1 MADTATAA
9 PEAAPP
15 AVVAKQEERIAAP
28 AEPTKVDEPAAAEPP
43 KEEPGEQSRALRID
57 EDVAFVSSATANSS
71 AAAAPKPAE
80 PEQKP
85 AEAAPE
91 PATETKKDEEA
102 PAAADA
108 AVPAADGDTE
118 MKDAPAEVTSAK
130 STNANRRKSGAG
142 AAKGGNKKGKAKATH
157 IDAKPGDHFLVKLK
171 GFPLWPVII
180 CDEEMLPETLLRTR
194 PVSAARPDGTYGDAY
209 AEGGKRTYDRNFAVM
224 YLATYEL

>member
-15 AVVAKQEERIAAP
+15 AVEAKPEDRNAAP
-28 AEPTKVDEPAAAEPP
+28 AEPTKVDEPPAADLP
-43 KEEPGEQSRALRID
+43 KDEPGKQPRAPRID
-57 EDVAFVSSATANSS
+57 KDAPFPSSATANHSV
-71 AAAAPKPAE
+71 AAAPKPAV

-85 AEAAPE
+85 AEPT
-91 PATETKKDEEA
+91 PETKKEEEA
-102 PAAADA
+102 PAAA
-108 AVPAADGDTE
+108 PAADGDTE
-118 MKDAPAEVTSAK
+118 MKDAPAENTSAK
-130 STNANRRKSGAG
+130 TTNANRRKSGAG

-157 IDAKPGDHFLVKLK
+157 IDAKPSDHFLVKLK